1 MHLSKLHIS
10 EHFSHCQACG
20 RHKSLCASTGCC
32 VFDKQRQAGAHKF
45 LSVPCSHS
53 CSCPCPVLHPCRKVY
68 MGHIALREAL
78 QLVCHYFGDLTP
90 QQQDNFQS
98 VWLDGCV
105 SPAALE
111 ALCAECEDVDSLL
124 QGVTV
129 LVQHSDAAVAS
140 ASAGAC
146 ADSTD
151 AAGAAS
157 GSQLSHDQQTPQ
169 EVPDQDSSSG
179 SSGSNGGN
187 GSSGSNGSSAGGC
200 DVATEPE
207 GLWAPAGNAAVSA
220 ESPCGSIQGCSG
232 DSDCRVF
239 IDAAGCSK
247 LGGDHLLRWA
257 VS

>member
-1 MHLSKLHIS
+1 
-10 EHFSHCQACG
+10 
-20 RHKSLCASTGCC
+20 
-32 VFDKQRQAGAHKF
+32 
-45 LSVPCSHS
+45 
-53 CSCPCPVLHPCRKVY
+53 
-68 MGHIALREAL
+68 MGHIALCEAL
-78 QLVCHYFGDLTP
+78 QLVCHYFGDLTQ

-111 ALCAECEDVDSLL
+111 ALCAECEDLDSLL
-124 QGVTV
+124 QGVAV

-140 ASAGAC
+140 ASSSAC
-146 ADSTD
+146 ADSTE

-157 GSQLSHDQQTPQ
+157 GSQLSHDQQTSQ

-179 SSGSNGGN
+179 SNSG
-187 GSSGSNGSSAGGC
+187 NGSSAGCNGSSSGNGSSVGGC
-200 DVATEPE
+200 DVAAEPG
-207 GLWAPAGNAAVSA
+207 GLVSPVGNAGASA
-220 ESPCGSIQGCSG
+220 ESPCGSVQGCSG

-239 IDAAGCSK
+239 IDAAGGSK